1 MFRMLL
7 QDEDDYF
14 IPKHFP
20 EASSKKVLATELIQG
35 VPLDIVAEMD
45 QETRNKVNILTDI
58 TSFSCFFVLNFIH
71 KVGLSRNEKN
81 RYWRSL
87 H

>member
-45 QETRNKVNILTDI
+45 QETRNKVNIKILIVLTDT
-58 TSFSCFFVLNFIH
+58 TSFHV
-71 KVGLSRNEKN
+71 
-81 RYWRSL
+81 SL
-87 H
+87 F

>member
-45 QETRNKVNILTDI
+45 QETRNKVNILTNI
-58 TSFSCFFVLNFIH
+58 TSFHV
-71 KVGLSRNEKN
+71 
-81 RYWRSL
+81 SL
-87 H
+87 F